1 MKHAKTLGLVVV
13 IALAALTAGFKPF
26 ANLAPEG
33 HYILAVI
40 LVTLG
45 LWIFRDPSLPYLAG
59 GAILL
64 GGSLACGLPLNVVA
78 TGYISSAVWV
88 LIPALF
94 FGFALVKTGL
104 GKRIAYFVL
113 KTFEP
118 SYFNVMLLYDISR
131 SVHFGRKELLQ
142 AHIAVSLAY
151 SAILSNDGCGLIL
164 FADDIV
170 EYIPPRM
177 GRSHFMEILNAIARA
192 EPVACG
198 ATKLGVAL
206 TELINEVP
214 ESLTFILSD
223 FMYPLDFS
231 YSFHHTAHGTNK
243 HEVKAIQVL
252 EEFEIELPAHAK
264 GIVPLYDY
272 ESGTTATLDLS
283 KWKKYNDTMSRMREN
298 TRNRLN
304 RAGIDL
310 VTISPA
316 DDFTEKINT
325 FMKRPPSRW

>member
-1 MKHAKTLGLVVV
+1 MAKSEKSLLSKKELLEIFVNHRVHSPFPGDWESIFKGLGYEFWALREMERSDPFKNIDWKATAKTGKFYVR
-13 IALAALTAGFKPF
+13 
-26 ANLAPEG
+26 E
-33 HYILAVI
+33 
-40 LVTLG
+40 
-45 LWIFRDPSLPYLAG
+45 YLA
-59 GAILL
+59 
-64 GGSLACGLPLNVVA
+64 
-78 TGYISSAVWV
+78 
-88 LIPALF
+88 
-94 FGFALVKTGL
+94 
-104 GKRIAYFVL
+104 
-113 KTFEP
+113 E

>member
-1 MKHAKTLGLVVV
+1 MAKSEKSLLSKKELLEIFVNHRVHSPFPGDWESIFKGLGYEFWALREMERSDPFKNIDWKATAKTGKFYVR
-13 IALAALTAGFKPF
+13 
-26 ANLAPEG
+26 E
-33 HYILAVI
+33 
-40 LVTLG
+40 
-45 LWIFRDPSLPYLAG
+45 YLA
-59 GAILL
+59 
-64 GGSLACGLPLNVVA
+64 
-78 TGYISSAVWV
+78 
-88 LIPALF
+88 
-94 FGFALVKTGL
+94 
-104 GKRIAYFVL
+104 
-113 KTFEP
+113 E

-243 HEVKAIQVL
+243 HEVKAVQVL
-252 EEFEIELPAHAK
+252 EELEIELPANAK

-272 ESGTTATLDLS
+272 ESGTTVTLDLS

-316 DDFTEKINT
+316 DDFARKINT